1 MRLFTRQKNHQPTDE
16 QVLLWSAS
24 YQKLFNENAALKEEL
39 HRSQQSLQYL
49 MNQRDTIVD
58 RMETLLDNYEKKL
71 TQTNVPF

>member
-1 MRLFTRQKNHQPTDE
+1 MRLFTKQKKQQPTDE
-16 QVLLWSAS
+16 QVLLWSTS
-24 YQKLFNENAALKEEL
+24 YQKLFNECAALKEEL

>member
-1 MRLFTRQKNHQPTDE
+1 MRLFTRHKKQQPTDE
-16 QVLLWSAS
+16 QILLWSAS

-49 MNQRDTIVD
+49 MNQRDTVVE
-58 RMETLLDNYEKKL
+58 RMETLLNNYEKKL

>member
-1 MRLFTRQKNHQPTDE
+1 MRLFTKQKKQQPTDE

-49 MNQRDTIVD
+49 INQRDTIVD